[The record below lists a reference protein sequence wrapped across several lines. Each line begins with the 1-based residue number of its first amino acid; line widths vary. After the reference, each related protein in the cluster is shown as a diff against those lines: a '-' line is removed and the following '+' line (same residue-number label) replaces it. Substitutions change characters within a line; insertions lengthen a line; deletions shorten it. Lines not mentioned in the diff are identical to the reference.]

1 MAPWKKR
8 EIIWATTIHYLLL
21 RNNFLTITGKWNLI
35 TSRGTPLEVSRHT
48 NVPRHAGWESWSRES
63 TLQTWDYWS
72 CLVMKSW
79 QKYLQKS
86 EHFKNRLIEV
96 KDCGAR
102 YYIKGTYLQ
111 FSLCLFHEGFFCLFV
126 YFHTSVEPQFKS
138 NVWFSLINFHYI
150 LFIIYLCRVHFVPVS
165 TVSFPFIKRG
175 LPTILSVCEK
185 TVLRCH
191 INKQHFDYVISGMI
205 FKAWL
210 RLCFWQFL
218 TVTGFKTQQ
227 VNSPTFESLGQH
239 WTSHW
244 Q

>member
-1 MAPWKKR
+1 MVQQNKIKKPIKQACTQIMAPWKKR

-111 FSLCLFHEGFFCLFV
+111 FSLCLFHEGFFLFV
-126 YFHTSVEPQFKS
+126 RLFPYICWTPIQKQC
-138 NVWFSLINFHYI
+138 LI
-150 LFIIYLCRVHFVPVS
+150 FI
-165 TVSFPFIKRG
+165 
-175 LPTILSVCEK
+175 
-185 TVLRCH
+185 
-191 INKQHFDYVISGMI
+191 D
-205 FKAWL
+205 
-210 RLCFWQFL
+210 
-218 TVTGFKTQQ
+218 
-227 VNSPTFESLGQH
+227 
-239 WTSHW
+239 
-244 Q
+244 